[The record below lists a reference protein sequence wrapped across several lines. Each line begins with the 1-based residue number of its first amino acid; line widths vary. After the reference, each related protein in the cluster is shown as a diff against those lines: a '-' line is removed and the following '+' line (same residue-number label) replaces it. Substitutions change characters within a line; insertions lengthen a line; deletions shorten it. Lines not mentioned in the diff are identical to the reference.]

1 MEEIIEVICYS
12 ESPFTPQFNIGDK
25 AATGEQKE
33 NRIFPQKR
41 ICNIKWWGEKGMRSG
56 SVFLDFDYFLHL
68 L

>member
-1 MEEIIEVICYS
+1 MEEIIEVICNS
-12 ESPFTPQFNIGDK
+12 ESPFNPQFNIGDK

-56 SVFLDFDYFLHL
+56 SVLFYFDYFLHL
-68 L
+68 P

>member
-1 MEEIIEVICYS
+1 MEEIIEVICDS
-12 ESPFTPQFNIGDK
+12 ESPSTPQFNIADT

-33 NRIFPQKR
+33 NRNFPQKR
-41 ICNIKWWGEKGMRSG
+41 ACNIKWWGDKGMRAR

>member
-1 MEEIIEVICYS
+1 MDEILEVICDS
-12 ESPFTPQFNIGDK
+12 VPPSTPQFNIGDK

-33 NRIFPQKR
+33 NRNFPQKR

-56 SVFLDFDYFLHL
+56 SVFLDFDYFFHL